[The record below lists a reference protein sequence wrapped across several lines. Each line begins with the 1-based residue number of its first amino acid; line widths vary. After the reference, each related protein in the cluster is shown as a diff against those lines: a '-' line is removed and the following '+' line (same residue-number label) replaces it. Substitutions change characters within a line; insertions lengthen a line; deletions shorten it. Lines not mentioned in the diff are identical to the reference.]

1 MLSGT
6 VGGFSVVCVAFQ
18 WLLVAINEMFILNTT
33 HLANV
38 IILTVRMRS
47 QSEQLRMRVKK
58 LLENVF
64 GVVAKGVNKIGID

>member
-1 MLSGT
+1 M
-6 VGGFSVVCVAFQ
+6 VA
-18 WLLVAINEMFILNTT
+18 AINEVCILNTS

-47 QSEQLRMRVKK
+47 QSEQLRMKVKK